1 MTLKLGKLIFT
12 FIARVVCSKA
22 WGMGGLL
29 IAMVLTSKSL
39 AAEIDTPLN
48 VKAYGGGDSVVI
60 VWPRSAVQN
69 PVYYRVIR
77 NGQPLGFAESVSTDT
92 PVVSYVDKLNL
103 VKGVRYNYQV
113 VAINALTNTHSSPS
127 DNAYVTIPTFEVPV
141 PSIELDYSI
150 DPSTRNY
157 LENLKAAL
165 ETWYPK
171 INVLLA
177 APSYKVPEQIGIK
190 VVDEGCTNAMW
201 VQDEKWIYVCVKH
214 ARSRSAKFNYQDVN
228 VVVHE
233 GTHLMQSYFSGA
245 PSIDEGIAT
254 WAGDL
259 TEQKVRPIPG
269 AEMSFLNGYEYS
281 AAFFSWIMNRYPN
294 SNLVRYLN
302 IQAHDQI
309 IDYNWFAEATG
320 KKVNQLWQEMTQ
332 VEMSLPQPFVHGT
345 GLCAQVL
352 GEGDPEIKYGLVS
365 RCANVNSQTFVY
377 EPSAKRLRV
386 EAGCLAVGAQSRARV
401 VGCTEDSVGSWV
413 FESIPQY
420 AGKQWGQWR
429 ETKTDTCL
437 QLAYIPRQIN
447 DSMPG
452 LIARACD
459 GQSWSQVWRPLVN

>member
-1 MTLKLGKLIFT
+1 MTIKLGIF
-12 FIARVVCSKA
+12 ILGYKKAICVVSF
-22 WGMGGLL
+22 WVM
-29 IAMVLTSKSL
+29 
-39 AAEIDTPLN
+39 AALVFASDVWALDAPVN
-48 VKAYGGGDSVVI
+48 VKAYAGGGSVVL
-60 VWPRSAVQN
+60 VWPRSSPPLNQTIYYK
-69 PVYYRVIR
+69 VYR
-77 NGQPLGFAESVSTDT
+77 NDVPISWYVKNVGEDT
-92 PVVSYVDKLNL
+92 PVVTFVDGSPLA
-103 VKGVRYNYQV
+103 VGVVNYRVSVRTTVTNEESPLSANASV
-113 VAINALTNTHSSPS
+113 VMPS
-127 DNAYVTIPTFEVPV
+127 VDVPIPKVT
-141 PSIELDYSI
+141 LDYSGA
-150 DPSTRNY
+150 PAASEY
-157 LENLKAAL
+157 LQKLKEAL
-165 ETWYPK
+165 ELWYPK
-171 INVLLA
+171 IAILIA
-177 APSYKVPEQIGIK
+177 APNYMPTSNFNLRI
-190 VVDEGCTNAMW
+190 DASACTYSMQVAS
-201 VQDEKWIYVCVKH
+201 DTEISVCSAH
-214 ARSRSAKFNYQDVN
+214 ARYRGYRVN
-228 VVVHE
+228 HEDINVIVHE
-233 GTHLMQSYFSGA
+233 GTHLIQSYFSGV
-245 PSIDEGIAT
+245 PSIHEGIAT

-259 TEQKVRPIPG
+259 TEQKIRPIPG
-269 AEMSFLNGYEYS
+269 PEMSFLNGYEYS

-437 QLAYIPRQIN
+437 QLAYIPGQIN